1 MGKNAKKALKH
12 VANKAKKAVAKSKAM
27 IDQLET
33 GAPPPAKFLGASAP
47 KLAPAAPKLQ
57 DDQFGETSVPKL
69 KLYEMEDVLFQQSLV
84 AEKED
89 AAGAQDDFLKA
100 LHDEEVKKSKTQ
112 KDTTVGGVVYPA
124 GVLPS
129 KKHTTDHDAPV
140 PVTHHHAVKTK
151 TISTDKFA
159 FLRSLA
165 TEEKQEAKKRKV
177 NHKLK
182 AASHHGRARSHKR
195 LGKLY
200 KKFGLHKHAKYHM
213 RMARH
218 HLRRLR
224 HKLKRAKRSFAG
236 KAEAALRAAG
246 KDFRKATK
254 LGKKIHARKGKSQ
267 RKKLRKMKKAAKK
280 KAKKLKKAAKKNKK
294 VKKGGKKG
302 GKKAMK
308 AMKKAAKKAMKKR
321 MKAVQKHLKKVKK
334 AAKKKAKAAKKALKK
349 KIANKKKAAK
359 KAKKA

>member
-200 KKFGLHKHAKYHM
+200 KKFGLHKQ
-213 RMARH
+213 
-218 HLRRLR
+218 
-224 HKLKRAKRSFAG
+224 KRAKRSFAG

-280 KAKKLKKAAKKNKK
+280 KAKKLKKAAKKK
-294 VKKGGKKG
+294 
-302 GKKAMK
+302 
-308 AMKKAAKKAMKKR
+308 
-321 MKAVQKHLKKVKK
+321 
-334 AAKKKAKAAKKALKK
+334 
-349 KIANKKKAAK
+349 AK
-359 KAKKA
+359 KAKKKA